1 MMAMRDADAA
11 EPIGLLK
18 IFRDQTPVRAA
29 HDALETSR
37 AELVQA
43 LVENRRARAEA
54 EAASQAKDRFL
65 AILSHELRTPMT
77 PVVMALHA
85 LERSA
90 DLPASARATLDVIR
104 RNVRAE
110 LHLIDD
116 LLDVTRISSGKLEMS
131 RESTDMHQVI
141 RNAADV
147 CEADF
152 AARRQRFRL
161 VLGAP
166 AWHVPGDA
174 ARLQQ
179 VVWNLL
185 KNAAKFTPVEGEIR
199 VETRTADGAFVF
211 AVTDTGVGIEAGA
224 LQTIFEE
231 FKQEGPWVTTEF
243 GGLGL
248 GLAIAEATVEAHHGT
263 LTAASGGRNCG
274 ATFTVRLPIE

>member
-1 MMAMRDADAA
+1 MMPRH
-11 EPIGLLK
+11 
-18 IFRDQTPVRAA
+18 DQDSHRVRNLE
-29 HDALETSR
+29 ALEICR

-43 LVENRRARAEA
+43 LIENRRARAEA

-85 LERSA
+85 LERSS
-90 DLPASARATLDVIR
+90 DLPASARATLDIVQ

-116 LLDVTRISSGKLEMS
+116 LLDVNRISSGTLEMS
-131 RESTDMHQVI
+131 RELTDMHQAI
-141 RNAADV
+141 RNAADI

-152 AARRQRFRL
+152 AARRQCL
-161 VLGAP
+161 SVNLGAP
-166 AWHVPGDA
+166 KWFLPGDA

-185 KNAAKFTPVEGEIR
+185 KNASKFTPVEGDIR
-199 VETRTADGAFVF
+199 IETRNVDGGFVF
-211 AVTDTGVGIEAGA
+211 AVIDTGVGIESSG
-224 LQTIFEE
+224 LQRIFEDFE
-231 FKQEGPWVTTEF
+231 QEGPWVTSEF

-248 GLAIAEATVEAHHGT
+248 GLAIATATVEAHHGT
-263 LTAASGGRNCG
+263 LTAASGGRNRG
-274 ATFTVRLPIE
+274 ATFTVRLPMR